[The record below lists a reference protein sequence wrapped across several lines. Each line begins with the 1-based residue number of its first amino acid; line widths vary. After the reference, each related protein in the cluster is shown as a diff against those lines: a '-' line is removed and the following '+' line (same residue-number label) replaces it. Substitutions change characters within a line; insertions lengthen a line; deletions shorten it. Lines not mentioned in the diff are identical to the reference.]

1 MESISEVGK
10 ADLCLFGLKS
20 QLSGKQSDDGLVCVG
35 SFLPSTIQVSSLH
48 REVNA

>member
-10 ADLCLFGLKS
+10 AVYLGLKS
-20 QLSGKQSDDGLVCVG
+20 QLSGKQSVDGLVCVG
-35 SFLPSTIQVSSLH
+35 SFLPPTIQVSSLH